1 MKCGDFM
8 KDRFY
13 TIGMA
18 GHIDH
23 GKTALT
29 KALTNIETDRLKEE
43 KERNI
48 SIELGYAPLKLN
60 TEFEVSIID
69 VPGHERFIRQMIA
82 GVTGIDMVL
91 LIVAADEGIMPQTKE
106 HIEVL
111 SFLGIKRGLIVITKI
126 DRVDEDFVELVKEDI
141 KVHVEGTFLEQAPLA
156 FVDSMSGKGIDELKN
171 IIQIELVDI
180 PGRGSYYQGA
190 FRLPI
195 DQVFTVHGQGT
206 VVRGTAY
213 EGTVREGDIL
223 EILPQGEK
231 VRVRQMQV
239 HHQAK
244 KEAHAGQRVALNLGG
259 LSKDMISRG
268 DVLVSPNHFSRT
280 DTIDISLQTVK
291 TLKLSIKQRSLVKV
305 HIGTAQVLGTV
316 VFFDRNQLEEDE
328 EILCQ
333 VRLNEPIV
341 TKRGDHFILRRP
353 TPPEII
359 GGGTVIDS
367 FGKRYRFGEE
377 TVRMLVRKKEGTSS
391 DRILDALKEHKL
403 MSIKQLVQETNL
415 IEETV
420 VESIQVLLEQGGVIQ
435 FIEGYFMISEIY
447 NEMTNIVQLD
457 LQEYHLKFPMRIGK
471 NKAEIIQS
479 LKAYVPQKTAEIMI
493 DQLIKEKKLERKEQF
508 LTGVGFEP
516 NYPEKWRNRI
526 ENLLKKLQGQ
536 GLNVDP
542 WEELVSKEGIPKE
555 MHDDLK
561 FFLQSKGITYY
572 LDGKYTI
579 HSKVFEY
586 NLHKLIDKTKG
597 EFTLKEAKDVLTVS
611 RKYVVPFLELLDH
624 LAITERKGAN
634 RLWSINKRE
643 LKIL

>member
-1 MKCGDFM
+1 M

-48 SIELGYAPLKLN
+48 SIELGYAPLKINDEL
-60 TEFEVSIID
+60 EVSIID

-82 GVTGIDMVL
+82 GVAGIDMVL

-126 DRVDEDFVELVKEDI
+126 DRVDEEFIELVKEDI
-141 KVHVEGTFLEQAPLA
+141 KIHVEGTFLEQAPLA
-156 FVDSMSGKGIDELKN
+156 LVDSISGKGIDELKHE
-171 IIQIELVDI
+171 IQIVLEDI
-180 PGRGSYYQGA
+180 PGRSCYYQGP

-223 EILPQGEK
+223 EILPQGDK

-244 KEAHAGQRVALNLGG
+244 KEAQAGQRVALNLGG
-259 LSKDMISRG
+259 LSKDMIHRG
-268 DVLVSPNHFSRT
+268 DVLVSSNQFLST
-280 DTIDISLQTVK
+280 NIIDISLQTVNV
-291 TLKLSIKQRSLVKV
+291 LKLPIKQRSLVKV
-305 HIGTAQVLGTV
+305 HIGTAQVVGTI
-316 VFFDRNQLEEDE
+316 VFFDRNQLEEKE
-328 EILCQ
+328 EVLCQ

-341 TKRGDHFILRRP
+341 TKRGDHYILRRP
-353 TPPEII
+353 TPSEII
-359 GGGTVIDS
+359 GGGTVIDPY
-367 FGKRYRFGEE
+367 GKRYRFGEE
-377 TVRMLVRKKEGTSS
+377 TVRLLARKKEGTPSE
-391 DRILDALKEHKL
+391 RISDALKEHKF
-403 MSIKQLVQETNL
+403 MSIKQLVEQTSL
-415 IEETV
+415 IEEV
-420 VESIQVLLEQGGVIQ
+420 VIENIQVLLKQGDVIQ
-435 FIEGYFMISEIY
+435 FIEGQYMTSEIY
-447 NEMTNIVQLD
+447 NEITGIVQLD

-471 NKAEIIQS
+471 KKAEIIQS
-479 LKAYVPQKTAEIMI
+479 LKSYVPQKSAEVII

-508 LTGVGFEP
+508 LTGVGFKP
-516 NYPEKWRNRI
+516 NYPGKWNNRI

-536 GLNVDP
+536 GLDVDP
-542 WEELVSKEGIPKE
+542 WEELISKEGIPKE

-561 FFLQSKGITYY
+561 FFLQSKGITYF
-572 LDGKYTI
+572 LDEKYTI

-586 NLHKLIDKTKG
+586 NLNKLIDQTKD
-597 EFTLKEAKDVLTVS
+597 EFTLKEAKDALTVS
-611 RKYVVPFLELLDH
+611 RKYLVPFLELLDH
-624 LAITERKGAN
+624 LAITERKGVN
-634 RLWSINKRE
+634 RLWSNDKGKM
-643 LKIL
+643 KIV